1 MIAFEGLDQSG
12 KETQARL
19 LRARLEEAGHRVE
32 SLTFP
37 DDTTTI
43 GQEIRAGLSTRSY
56 PADVMQLLYIA
67 NRHERKEA
75 MEEWLASG
83 VVVICDRYLAS
94 SVAYGEA
101 HGLSADWLIDTQ
113 RFLPQP
119 ALTILLDI
127 APETA
132 RARKAA
138 GRDKYE
144 SDLDLLARVRDSYRG
159 LAKRLPNWVMFDGER
174 SRDDVQDGDQ
184 RDGRVTTR
192 AAVIARTSFTPAF
205 LQHARARFNRRAR
218 RAHIIDDQHAR
229 TTKGMRN
236 ALAQLERITH
246 VLVPARRWQLGLHR
260 RMFHAAQ
267 RVQQARAFRRS
278 SSLTPNPSP

>member
-1 MIAFEGLDQSG
+1 MAAAQTNAQAPGRLIAFEGLDQSG

-19 LRARLEEAGHRVE
+19 LRARLEAAGHRVE

-75 MEEWLASG
+75 MEQWLAEG
-83 VVVICDRYLAS
+83 VVLICDRYLAS

-101 HGLSADWLIDTQ
+101 SGLDADWLIDTQ

-132 RARKAA
+132 RSRKAA

-144 SDLDLLARVRDSYRG
+144 SDLALLGRVRESYRG

-174 SRDDVQDGDQ
+174 AREDVQ
-184 RDGRVTTR
+184 
-192 AAVIARTSFTPAF
+192 TSINETVASR
-205 LQHARARFNRRAR
+205 L
-218 RAHIIDDQHAR
+218 
-229 TTKGMRN
+229 
-236 ALAQLERITH
+236 AL
-246 VLVPARRWQLGLHR
+246 P
-260 RMFHAAQ
+260 
-267 RVQQARAFRRS
+267 
-278 SSLTPNPSP
+278 